1 MPLENQ
7 VISLDLAKE
16 LAEVM
21 KKKGVTPPHS
31 LYAYYFG
38 NGGEWQ
44 TIVETYIYEDE
55 DADFVQA
62 KLLPAYTVAELGEML
77 PSHAYSIKEKEKWVC
92 GWWGETT
99 EEQILREN
107 RATIGRNEEAETETD
122 ARCKMLIYLLKN
134 NLMTL

>member
-21 KKKGVTPPHS
+21 KEKCITPPKSYFWHNWK
-31 LYAYYFG
+31 AYHWEHRWEITHRIDQLEPKHY
-38 NGGEWQ
+38 
-44 TIVETYIYEDE
+44 
-55 DADFVQA
+55 
-62 KLLPAYTVAELGEML
+62 PAYTVAELGEML

-92 GWWGETT
+92 RWWGETT